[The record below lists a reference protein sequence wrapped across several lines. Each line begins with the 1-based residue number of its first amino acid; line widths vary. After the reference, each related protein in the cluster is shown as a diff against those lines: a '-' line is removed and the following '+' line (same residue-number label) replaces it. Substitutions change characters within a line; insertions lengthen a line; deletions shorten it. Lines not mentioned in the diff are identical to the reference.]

1 MTIALRADSR
11 AAEEKSMDQT
21 ELERAIEAILFAA
34 GEAVPAARLALATE
48 QPLDEVEQAAKRL
61 IDSCKK
67 CICAVEEFGPLNEAN
82 RELAEYARRI
92 GKTGKNI

>member
-34 GEAVPAARLALATE
+34 GEAVPAAPTA
-48 QPLDEVEQAAKRL
+48 
-61 IDSCKK
+61 
-67 CICAVEEFGPLNEAN
+67 
-82 RELAEYARRI
+82 
-92 GKTGKNI
+92 